1 MSNEKRI
8 SNHPHCSSCTD
19 CGHEHETKCFN
30 DFPNFCPP
38 PSRPPIPCN
47 PPVPSVVQGM
57 SLYEAV
63 NNLTNRVNV
72 CINTY
77 NDVMRNCY
85 ETLHNLEK
93 AAEENGAYYSPCDV
107 YTEEGYSADEGAT
120 YTLIH
125 KNVVD
130 RRGEPIRVKLH
141 LAYGNTTNSKIQQD
155 LFSASKITY
164 ADKIVVAQPMGEN
177 GWYGKTIWNGCPIPG
192 ANEPSLYTMGFT
204 RSGVMKV
211 YNNSVSTDQ
220 MMRDTIENAMGVS
233 GVLIMNGQITDES
246 YTENIPNAKEQTAR
260 VCIGQNLDTREVIF
274 LVCGNENNV
283 NKKGLTTK
291 ACANILLQYGCD
303 IAVELCEGTSAG
315 AMDKGSLMFVPENN
329 EIPNAYCFWYIS
341 RACFYNSDYERELA
355 ELMQNYGQC
364 IWNTYLNKKDI
375 DTLKTDLE
383 NEINDRI
390 AADNELKAEDER
402 IENKLDEEIA
412 NRTESDEQFQTA
424 ITELQTRLEKAES
437 DIANLKSLY
446 NKLQEQTSTMDEA
459 ITSIQTTI
467 TSIETSLNNL
477 KQTVENIRN
486 GTIQLNY
493 LSLSGGTMSGSINMN
508 SNKITNLPEPSV
520 DNDAATKYYVD
531 NHIAGGGDFMANGS
545 IPATGDFNMNN
556 HKIIGLATPTE
567 TTDAAT
573 KQYVDSTVS
582 SAGGGDFMANGSI
595 PATGDFNMGSH
606 KITALAEPT
615 TTTDAATKQYVD
627 NAVSGAGGGDFK
639 ADGSIPATGNFDMA
653 NHKITNVAT
662 PTETTDV
669 ANKSYVDN
677 ADFLPLTGGTLT
689 GDLKVAADSASVT
702 VEGNSGVL
710 VVKDNNQSSNNYIKL
725 SASALSNE
733 IACGAKLNFIA
744 NIVDFNSRRVTG
756 IRTPTSNNDAA
767 NKAYVDN
774 AVSGTG
780 SGDFKADGSIP
791 ATGDFNMASHK
802 ITALAEPTTT
812 TDAATKQYVDSSIT
826 TAGDGKFL
834 PLTGGELRGDIKIK
848 TPDNAAIVVEGI
860 SGAGMV
866 VSGGPIGGIPAGEL
880 IVQDSNQGNSS
891 YIRLSATATG
901 NEIACDSNLSFNANE
916 VDFGNIKV
924 TGIATPTANTDAANK
939 AYVDNAVS
947 SAGGG
952 GAKTIYYKQ
961 GNLSG
966 LTSLAVTFPEYNAS
980 NIYWC
985 NIFISLYGNGTDTY
999 NNLTMQTGGM
1009 LNRLLAPRLYFTGLM
1024 LNNENLNTEYVVGI
1038 SVTLTNGN
1046 LRFNFSV
1053 PNSTPVYEGDYCIT
1067 IQQLD

>member
-47 PPVPSVVQGM
+47 PPVPSVVQGT

-595 PATGDFNMGSH
+595 PATGDFNMASH

-627 NAVSGAGGGDFK
+627 NAVSSAGGGDFM
-639 ADGSIPATGNFDMA
+639 ADGSIPATGNFNM
-653 NHKITNVAT
+653 
-662 PTETTDV
+662 
-669 ANKSYVDN
+669 
-677 ADFLPLTGGTLT
+677 
-689 GDLKVAADSASVT
+689 
-702 VEGNSGVL
+702 
-710 VVKDNNQSSNNYIKL
+710 NN
-725 SASALSNE
+725 
-733 IACGAKLNFIA
+733 
-744 NIVDFNSRRVTG
+744 
-756 IRTPTSNNDAA
+756 
-767 NKAYVDN
+767 
-774 AVSGTG
+774 
-780 SGDFKADGSIP
+780 
-791 ATGDFNMASHK
+791 HK
-802 ITALAEPTTT
+802 ITALATPTDT

-860 SGAGMV
+860 SGAGVV
-866 VSGGPIGGIPAGEL
+866 VSGTTNNGIPAGDL
-880 IVQDSNQGNSS
+880 IVQDTNQSNSS
-891 YIRLSATATG
+891 YIRLTASATG
-901 NEIACDSNLSFNANE
+901 NEIVCDSRLNIITDNGVSFVNK
-916 VDFGNIKV
+916 KV
-924 TGIATPTANTDAANK
+924 TGLATPTETTDAANK

-966 LTSLAVTFPEYNAS
+966 LTSLAVTFTEYNAS

-985 NIFISLYGNGTDTY
+985 NIFISLYGNGTDTF
-999 NNLTMQTGGM
+999 NNLSMQTGGM
-1009 LNRLLAPRLYFTGLM
+1009 LNRLLAPNLYFTGVM
-1024 LNNENLNTEYVVGI
+1024 LNNENLSREYIVGI
-1038 SVTLTNGN
+1038 PVTLTNGA
-1046 LRFNFSV
+1046 LRFNFEV
-1053 PNSTPVYEGDYCIT
+1053 PNATPVHEGDYCIT